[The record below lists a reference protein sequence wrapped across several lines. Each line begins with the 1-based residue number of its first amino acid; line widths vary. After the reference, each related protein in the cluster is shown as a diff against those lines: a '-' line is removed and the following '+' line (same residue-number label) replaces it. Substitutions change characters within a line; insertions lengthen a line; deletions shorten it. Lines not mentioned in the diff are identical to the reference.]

1 MKALLFVLA
10 LLASL
15 SGSASEGG
23 HSVSEH
29 FTLAIESIFVNNMV
43 FAVFLGMCSY
53 LALSKKVDI
62 ALGLGVAVVFVMA
75 ITIPAC
81 YLISA
86 FFLRPDTSVLG
97 SDTSKAS
104 DLSFLTFISF
114 IAVIAAVVQLL
125 EMAIEKMSAKLYNA
139 LGVFLPLIAVNCAI
153 LGGALLLNDKGVA
166 DPSSIYNS
174 FWGSVNYG
182 LTSGI
187 GWLLAIVALAGAREK
202 MSYSNVPAGLR
213 GLGITFAT
221 TGLMAMAFMGFG
233 GINLNKLSKQ
243 ASDAQKHQAAAKAKA
258 DKATD
263 KLPSAD
269 APANK

>member
-1 MKALLFVLA
+1 MKTSLFVLA

-15 SGSASEGG
+15 SGSAAEGHG
-23 HSVSEH
+23 LAEH
-29 FTLAIESIFVNNMV
+29 FNLAIESIFVNNMV

-62 ALGLGVAVVFVMA
+62 AVGLGVAVVFVMA

-86 FFLRPDTSVLG
+86 YFLRPETSILG
-97 SDTSKAS
+97 SEASKAS
-104 DLSFLTFISF
+104 DLKFLTFISF

-125 EMAIEKMSAKLYNA
+125 EMAIEKMSTKLYNA

-153 LGGALLLNDKGVA
+153 LGGALLLNDKGDA

-182 LTSGI
+182 LTSGL
-187 GWLLAIVALAGAREK
+187 GWMLAIVALAGAREK

-233 GINLNKLSKQ
+233 GINLGKQ
-243 ASDAQKHQAAAKAKA
+243 WKQGQDALKHQAAQKAKA
-258 DKATD
+258 DKAAPN
-263 KLPSAD
+263 LPSAP
-269 APANK
+269 APGNK